1 LLTLCAVLKDP
12 SVAASPTEK
21 KIAFLQAKNLTQEEI
36 NAALARA
43 GVTPP
48 VPAFGQPPVAPGQ
61 PSAYYGQYPPS
72 YPPYGWQQPPDQPPR
87 RDWRDWFIMA
97 TVVSGV
103 SYGLYQLGKV
113 GPRATL
119 MYIWIQSLT
128 SKQRYIY
135 PLIAPP
141 TPERLEQ
148 DKRAIDEQFEKAFAL
163 VDQLAKDTEELK
175 AAEQARTEKLD
186 NQLSTLDTVIKDLQS
201 NNKWRTDETRRLRE
215 ELQNLKDNVIPR
227 ALNNQ
232 KDLTDQRLR
241 EVNAELKSLKTLLTQ
256 RMQTPA
262 AAAAVP
268 TATAIPRPPSV
279 ASSLVNG
286 ATSSATTPAAAAAAA
301 ASVETAPATESKEA
315 SAAADPLLTNRFSP
329 FSSGLPP
336 RASIPAWQLAASN
349 KSSSTAGSSTT
360 ANRLS
365 GGSSSWS
372 NPNNGE
378 KGPSSTSSKAESQTA
393 HESGSESSGSSS
405 N

>member
-1 LLTLCAVLKDP
+1 MDSEP
-12 SVAASPTEK
+12 NS
-21 KIAFLQAKNLTQEEI
+21 
-36 NAALARA
+36 R
-43 GVTPP
+43 
-48 VPAFGQPPVAPGQ
+48 
-61 PSAYYGQYPPS
+61 
-72 YPPYGWQQPPDQPPR
+72 
-87 RDWRDWFIMA
+87 
-97 TVVSGV
+97 
-103 SYGLYQLGKV
+103 
-113 GPRATL
+113 
-119 MYIWIQSLT
+119 
-128 SKQRYIY
+128 QRYIY

-186 NQLSTLDTVIKDLQS
+186 NQISTLDTVIKDLQS

-232 KDLTDQRLR
+232 KELTDQRLR

-286 ATSSATTPAAAAAAA
+286 AASSATTPTATA
-301 ASVETAPATESKEA
+301 ASVEAAPATENKDA
-315 SAAADPLLTNRFSP
+315 SAVADPLLTNRFSP

-349 KSSSTAGSSTT
+349 KSGSTAGNSTT

-372 NPNNGE
+372 NTNNVD

-393 HESGSESSGSSS
+393 HESGSESSVSSS

>member
-1 LLTLCAVLKDP
+1 MAIREDLVASAAQFLKDP

-103 SYGLYQLGKV
+103 SYGLYQLGK
-113 GPRATL
+113 
-119 MYIWIQSLT
+119 
-128 SKQRYIY
+128 RYIY

-301 ASVETAPATESKEA
+301 SVETAPAMESKEA